1 MGFLTPWF
9 LAGGLAIGL
18 PIWLHLLRKHKTTP
32 LPFGSLMFFE
42 KRTQSSIKHRRLRYL
57 LLFAARALLVLLL
70 VLAFAH
76 PYVRRN
82 VLPGNRTNQV
92 TVLAIDNSMSMRA
105 GNRLDQAKQEAK
117 SVVDSLRVGQRAQV
131 IAFGSRPQ
139 VMSEVTDDH
148 RTLTAGIDAI
158 KPSDART
165 SFAELS
171 RSLRSIATSL
181 KLPLGVELY
190 SDLQQTGWPSNFN
203 DLRLGADVQ
212 LHPHGIEA
220 KEMPNFT
227 VENVVSPRRVYD
239 AKKARVLV
247 TIAGFANKKA
257 TRTVTLLLN
266 GRTVETKQAEVPEN
280 GRAAVEFLSLDVPY
294 GRNKGEVRIDSGDSL
309 PADDVFY
316 FSVER
321 ADPRKALFV
330 QDAPGSRGLLY
341 FRAALEASGQSAFEI
356 DPVTVDQVANS
367 NPSKYAFVVLNDL
380 PTIPASF
387 ENSLRDYVR
396 GGGSVW
402 TVLGVKSGGR
412 TKTPVIGAA
421 ITGSKYSGRE
431 GERFQAAAWLD
442 PSHPSILKN
451 DRWDDVKF
459 LNTVRIT
466 PGSGRVVAKLTD
478 QAPLLVDDQIG
489 EGHVLTFASTFDN
502 LENDFPVHA
511 SFVPFVEQTARYLG
525 RLDAGP
531 ASVTVG
537 SFAEL
542 RDSKEKGTAVDVVDP
557 KGERVLSLE
566 EATKAQNIQFT
577 IAGFYDIRRPNG
589 RNELV
594 AVNADRHESEL
605 TPVSQD
611 NLTLWQNTAQGVSP
625 DSGGA
630 AGEEQQKPVSLW
642 WYVMLAVFLLAVA
655 ESLLGNQHLSVDTE
669 AAEGAPPVRERVAS
683 RGN

>member
-1 MGFLTPWF
+1 M
-9 LAGGLAIGL
+9 
-18 PIWLHLLRKHKTTP
+18 
-32 LPFGSLMFFE
+32 
-42 KRTQSSIKHRRLRYL
+42 
-57 LLFAARALLVLLL
+57 
-70 VLAFAH
+70 
-76 PYVRRN
+76 
-82 VLPGNRTNQV
+82 
-92 TVLAIDNSMSMRA
+92 
-105 GNRLDQAKQEAK
+105 
-117 SVVDSLRVGQRAQV
+117 
-131 IAFGSRPQ
+131 
-139 VMSEVTDDH
+139 
-148 RTLTAGIDAI
+148 
-158 KPSDART
+158 
-165 SFAELS
+165 
-171 RSLRSIATSL
+171 
-181 KLPLGVELY
+181 
-190 SDLQQTGWPSNFN
+190 
-203 DLRLGADVQ
+203 
-212 LHPHGIEA
+212 
-220 KEMPNFT
+220 
-227 VENVVSPRRVYD
+227 
-239 AKKARVLV
+239 
-247 TIAGFANKKA
+247 
-257 TRTVTLLLN
+257 
-266 GRTVETKQAEVPEN
+266 
-280 GRAAVEFLSLDVPY
+280 DVPY

-380 PTIPASF
+380 PAIPAQF
-387 ENSLRDYVR
+387 ENALREYVR

-402 TVLGVKSGGR
+402 ISLGVKSSGR
-412 TKTPVIGAA
+412 TKVPVTGAA
-421 ITGSKYSGRE
+421 IAGGRYSGRE

-442 PSHPSILKN
+442 PSHPSVLKN

-459 LNTVRIT
+459 YNTVRIT

-478 QAPLLVDDQIG
+478 QAPLLVDDQLG
-489 EGHVLTFASTFDN
+489 EGHVLTFCSTFDY

-511 SFVPFVEQTARYLG
+511 SFVPFIEQSARYLG

-531 ASVTVG
+531 PSVRVG

-577 IAGFYDIRRPNG
+577 VAGFYDIRRPNG

-605 TPVSQD
+605 TPVPQD
-611 NLTLWQNTAQGVSP
+611 SLTLWQNTAQGTSAE
-625 DSGGA
+625 SGGA
-630 AGEEQQKPVSLW
+630 SGDQQKPVSLW
-642 WYVMLAVFLLAVA
+642 WYVMLAVFMLAVA
-655 ESLLGNQHLSVDTE
+655 ESLLGNRHLGVDTE
-669 AAEGAPPVRERVAS
+669 AADVETPVRERVMS